1 MLRNRASRARFIP
14 VSEIPPSKIIE
25 AFSVPK
31 NDSLCQLISYN
42 FFFDNSLF
50 WRLGHIGEKMAV
62 ITVASPALI
71 AKNNRPMAL
80 LPVSSNPIDV

>member
-1 MLRNRASRARFIP
+1 
-14 VSEIPPSKIIE
+14 VSTD
-25 AFSVPK
+25 F
-31 NDSLCQLISYN
+31 LQ
-42 FFFDNSLF
+42 FFFDNNLF